1 MVQENS
7 IKNKIIIIC
16 GATASG
22 KSDLAIEC
30 AKLFDTEIISADSM
44 YIYKSLDIGTAKP
57 SLAEMQGIKHHI
69 IDVVSPNQTF
79 SVSDYKK
86 LAEPIIND
94 IIDRGKVPIVCGGT
108 GFYINSILYDLSYGN
123 GEANLKVREKYNNL
137 AKEKGNE
144 YVYNILL
151 ELDKESALKLHFND
165 LKRVIRALEIYHSG
179 IKKSEIKDDFVPK
192 YDYKAYSINHQRE
205 HLYDRI
211 NKRVDIMVKNGL
223 IGEIQG
229 LLDLGISK
237 ENQCM
242 QAIGYKEIIEYLQG
256 NCSLEQAIDD
266 IKLNTRH
273 YAKRQ
278 ITYFKKFEL
287 TQLTPDSPQNLAQII
302 FKEFN
307 NDKQ

>member
-7 IKNKIIIIC
+7 IKDKIIIIC

-30 AKLFDTEIISADSM
+30 AKLFDSEIVSADSM
-44 YIYKSLDIGTAKP
+44 YIYKGLNIGTAKP
-57 SLAEMQGIKHHI
+57 TLLEMQGVKHHI
-69 IDVVSPNQTF
+69 IDVVSPTETF

-86 LAEPIIND
+86 IAEPIILD
-94 IIDRGKVPIVCGGT
+94 IINKGKVPIVCGGT

-123 GEANLKVREKYNNL
+123 GQPNLEIREKYNKL
-137 AKEKGNE
+137 ASEKGNE

-151 ELDKESALKLHFND
+151 ELDKESALKLHYND

-179 IKKSEIKDDFVPK
+179 IKKSEINDQLIAK
-192 YDYKAYSINHQRE
+192 YDYRAYSIDHQRE
-205 HLYDRI
+205 YLYERI
-211 NKRVDIMVKNGL
+211 NKRVDIMVQNGL
-223 IGEIQG
+223 VDEVES
-229 LLDLGISK
+229 LLKSGIK
-237 ENQCM
+237 KDNQCM

-256 NCSLEQAIDD
+256 NCSLDKAIED

-278 ITYFKKFEL
+278 ITYFKKFDL
-287 TQLTPDSPQNLAQII
+287 IRLKPDGPQKLAQII
-302 FKEFN
+302 YKDFY
-307 NDKQ
+307 NDRQ